1 MATLLGRTLLERRI
15 PQYLAAYLGVSWGII
30 EFFAFLEDRFLLSPY
45 LTDLVMVTLALLL
58 PSVVLVIY
66 FHGRAGPDRWHRSEK
81 VAIPANLVLAGVVL
95 FGTFGSRDLGA
106 VTTTVQAQ
114 DEQGN
119 AVKRVVVKNEFR
131 KTLALFTPSADST
144 DANTAWLGTA
154 VWNGLANDLYQDIFL
169 DVRPWMS
176 FRNRI
181 REAEFASDAGMP
193 RALKRSMVA
202 EMHIPYF
209 VDGSVARVGSGYRL
223 TLALND
229 AGRGRVVA
237 EREYQGA
244 DLLALV
250 DSSSVQLRRD
260 LDVPSRH
267 IEDTPDMPASEY
279 TTASME
285 ALRHYS
291 RAFDAWLVH
300 DDYATARVALD
311 SALAV
316 DPEYADAAFTL
327 YQVCALAG
335 DIECATSGLTIAMD
349 NLYRLPDR
357 AHYRVKAEW
366 YAAHQDL
373 PKMYAVYEMWAEL
386 YPQDVDAQSVA
397 AQLRLVQN
405 DKEGALRAYQAIL
418 ELDPTRIDLWPQI
431 GSVYEGLGDTDAAQ
445 QAYERY
451 IAAAPED
458 PTGLTSLAGLYR
470 RTGQHDEARA
480 LYERAQLLKP
490 DDISIAVALASLDRD
505 VGWFDEAVAGYEAAL
520 DAARTA
526 EQRYSVLSALGNYYE
541 WRGAMTRALEYNQRA
556 LQEAAAF
563 SPPLVVFQ
571 RRLVGLADYV
581 HAGQPERALTLLDSL
596 AEQLQPPQDAIVPI
610 GRMAV
615 FEALDRPDDLEAA
628 VAEGQA
634 MLGRTGMRALEGPVI
649 FHGGR
654 VHEMRGE
661 WQAAIEAYQR
671 ERENDPTDY
680 AVPSQLG
687 RCYRELGQLDRAE
700 DLILQT
706 LKFKPS
712 NGRAHYD
719 LALVYERMGRNDDAV
734 SQLRQALDT
743 WAPADG
749 GFPWAQRA
757 RAKLAD
763 LTGS

>member
-1 MATLLGRTLLERRI
+1 MVTPLGRNLLERRI
-15 PQYLAAYLGVSWGII
+15 PQYLAAYLGVSWGVI

-45 LTDLVMVTLALLL
+45 LTDLVMVALALLL

-66 FHGRAGPDRWHRSEK
+66 FHGRAGPDRWHRVEK
-81 VAIPANLVLAGVVL
+81 VAIPANLALAGVVL
-95 FGTFGSRDLGA
+95 FGTFGTKDLGA
-106 VTTTVQAQ
+106 VTTTVRAQ
-114 DEQGN
+114 DEEGN
-119 AVKRVVVKNEFR
+119 AVERVVVKNEFR
-131 KTLALFTPSADST
+131 KTLAVFTPYADST

-154 VWNGLANDLYQDIFL
+154 VLNGLLSDLYQDMFL

-176 FRNRI
+176 FRDRV
-181 REAEFASDAGMP
+181 REAGFASDAAVP

-202 EMHIPYF
+202 EMHVPFF
-209 VDGSVARVGSGYRL
+209 VDGSVARVESGYRL

-229 AGRGRVVA
+229 ARRGRILA
-237 EREYQGA
+237 ERVYHGA
-244 DLLALV
+244 DLLALI
-250 DSSSVQLRRD
+250 DSASVQLRRD
-260 LDVPSRH
+260 LDVPGRH

-285 ALRHYS
+285 AQRHYS
-291 RAFDAWLVH
+291 QALDAWMAE
-300 DDYATARVALD
+300 DDYAAARVALD

-327 YQVCALAG
+327 YNVCALAG
-335 DIECATSGLTIAMD
+335 DLQCAMSGLTIAMN

-386 YPQDVDAQSVA
+386 YPQDIEAQSVA
-397 AQLRLVQN
+397 AQIRIVQN

-418 ELDPTRIDLWPQI
+418 ELDPTRIDLWPRI
-431 GSVYEGLGDTDAAQ
+431 GALHEGLSDTEAAR

-451 IAAAPED
+451 VGAAPED

-505 VGWFDEAVAGYEAAL
+505 VGRFDEAVAGYEDAL
-520 DAARTA
+520 DDARTS
-526 EQRYSVLSALGNYYE
+526 EQRYSVLSALGSYYE

-556 LQEAAAF
+556 LQEAASS
-563 SPPLVVFQ
+563 SPPLVVLQ
-571 RRLVGLADYV
+571 GRLVGLADYV

-596 AEQLQPPQDAIVPI
+596 TAQLQPPQDAVVPI

-615 FEALDRPDDLEAA
+615 FEALGRPDDLEAA
-628 VAEGQA
+628 VADGRA
-634 MLGRTGMRALEGPVI
+634 MLERTGMRALEGPVI
-649 FHGGR
+649 FYGGR

-661 WQAAIEAYQR
+661 WQAAIEAYER

-680 AVPSQLG
+680 TVPSQLG

-706 LKFKPS
+706 LRLKPS

-719 LALVYERMGRNDDAV
+719 LALVYERMARNGDAV
-734 SQLRQALDT
+734 SHLRHALDT
-743 WAPADG
+743 WASADE

-757 RAKLAD
+757 RAKLEE
-763 LTGS
+763 LTAS

>member
-1 MATLLGRTLLERRI
+1 MATRLGRALLERRI

-45 LTDLVMVTLALLL
+45 LTDLVMTTLALLL
-58 PSVVLVIY
+58 PSVALVIY
-66 FHGRAGPDRWHRSEK
+66 FHGRAGPDRWHRVEK
-81 VAIPANLVLAGVVL
+81 VTIPANLALAGVVL
-95 FGTFGSRDLGA
+95 FITFGSKDLGA
-106 VTTTVQAQ
+106 VTTTVQVK

-119 AVKRVVVKNEFR
+119 AVERVVVKDEFR
-131 KTLALFTPSADST
+131 KTLAVFTPYADST
-144 DANTAWLGTA
+144 DPNTAWLGTGA
-154 VWNGLANDLYQDIFL
+154 WNALMNDLYQDVFL
-169 DVRPWMS
+169 DVRPGIS
-176 FRNRI
+176 FRNRV
-181 REAEFASDAGMP
+181 REAGFTSDAAMP

-223 TLALND
+223 TLALNE

-237 EREYQGA
+237 ERAYQGA

-250 DSSSVQLRRD
+250 DSASVQLRRD
-260 LDVPSRH
+260 LDVPGRH

-291 RAFDAWLVH
+291 QAFDAWMVH
-300 DDYATARVALD
+300 DDYAAARVVLD

-316 DPEYADAAFTL
+316 DPNYADAAYTL
-327 YQVCALAG
+327 FRVCALAG
-335 DIECATSGLTIAMD
+335 DVQCAISGLTIAMN

-357 AHYRVKAEW
+357 AHYLVKGDW

-386 YPQDVDAQSVA
+386 YPQDMEAQSAVA
-397 AQLRLVQN
+397 QIRLVRN
-405 DKEGALRAYQAIL
+405 DKGGALRAYQAIL

-431 GSVYEGLGDTDAAQ
+431 GALYEGLGDTGAARQ
-445 QAYERY
+445 SYERY
-451 IAAAPED
+451 VAAAPED
-458 PTGLTSLAGLYR
+458 PTGLTSLAGLNR

-505 VGWFDEAVAGYEAAL
+505 VGRFDEAFAGYQAAL

-541 WRGAMTRALEYNQRA
+541 WRGALTRVLEYNQRA
-556 LQEAAAF
+556 LEEAATFA
-563 SPPLVVFQ
+563 PPTLVLQ

-596 AEQLQPPQDAIVPI
+596 TAQLQPPQDVVVPI

-615 FEALDRPDDLEAA
+615 FEALDRTDDLEAA
-628 VAEGQA
+628 VADGQA
-634 MLGRTGMRALEGPVI
+634 MLERTGMRTFEGRVI
-649 FHGGR
+649 FYGGR

-671 ERENDPTDY
+671 EQENNPTDY
-680 AVPSQLG
+680 TVPSQLG

-706 LKFKPS
+706 LKLKPS

-719 LALVYERMGRNDDAV
+719 LALVYERMGRKDDAV
-734 SQLRQALDT
+734 SHLRQALDT
-743 WAPADG
+743 WAPADEA
-749 GFPWAQRA
+749 FPWAQRA
-757 RAKLAD
+757 RAKLAE
-763 LTGS
+763 LTAS